1 MANRITLT
9 GFCLIAVLVVVCAS
23 CKPEQIGTETLAST
37 PTPDQRQEKVSEDS
51 TLKPHVQPKSER
63 SPKAMDIE
71 SINKWSRLLR
81 TSGLTDLEYTNLP
94 PDDVEIRVW
103 QVPGLYT
110 SRTKCWIFSLK
121 SGVWTGS
128 AIVDREFTGQSIR
141 VWLDRLPTGSTKWND
156 YVHQKLLPQSISE
169 AAKTITPDVGR
180 EGEMTV
186 LEVKF
191 GKKYGRQF
199 MANDEFLALLYKNI
213 KSEFF
218 NNDDSKWAT
227 F

>member
-23 CKPEQIGTETLAST
+23 RKPDQIGTETPAPT
-37 PTPDQRQEKVSEDS
+37 PTPNQLSVEP
-51 TLKPHVQPKSER
+51 KPEPAPGVVD
-63 SPKAMDIE
+63 KA
-71 SINKWSRLLR
+71 SINKWRKLFR
-81 TSGLTDLEYTNLP
+81 TSGLKNLENTNLSS
-94 PDDVEIRVW
+94 DEVEIRVW
-103 QVPGLYT
+103 HVPGLVT
-110 SRTKCWIFSLK
+110 FKTKCWIFSLK
-121 SGVWTGS
+121 ARQWTGS
-128 AIVDREFTGQSIR
+128 AIVDREFTGQNVR

-199 MANDEFLALLYKNI
+199 IANDEFLALLYKNI